1 MKALIPFTLFA
12 AHSAMVFAAPTT
24 WASFFALLAF
34 AWLAVTGVILRKS
47 I

>member
-12 AHSAMVFAAPTT
+12 AHSAMVFAAPTAWT
-24 WASFFALLAF
+24 TFFAMLAF
-34 AWLAVTGVILRKS
+34 AWLAVTGVILRRS